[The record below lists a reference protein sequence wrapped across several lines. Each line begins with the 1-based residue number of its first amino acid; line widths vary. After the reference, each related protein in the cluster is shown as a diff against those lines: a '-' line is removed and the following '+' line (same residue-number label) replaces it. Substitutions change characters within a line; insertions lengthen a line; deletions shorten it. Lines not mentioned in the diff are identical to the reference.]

1 MKVLIKG
8 FKKFGDRSYE
18 YGIHIKGECL
28 MTTYTSEMRKT
39 LVSEEDVDI
48 LKIMAHPIRLQIVNE
63 LSTRKTCNVTQL
75 TELLNIPQSTV
86 SQHLSKM
93 KGKVLRAERRGLEIY
108 YHINNLKASKIVN
121 VLGYIN

>member
-8 FKKFGDRSYE
+8 FKKFGNRSYE

-28 MTTYTSEMRKT
+28 MTTYTSEM
-39 LVSEEDVDI
+39 
-48 LKIMAHPIRLQIVNE
+48 
-63 LSTRKTCNVTQL
+63 RKTCNVTQL